1 MYFWWRWE
9 HDACSRSGWS
19 LLLVYQDSDCSVFAS
34 LPHSIIAV
42 GWSSRR
48 YQNRSDWR
56 TEMVTKPQIMPSVVW
71 SIYLNHHL
79 LKHNLYRG
87 RPTTILTFF
96 AHLSYLI
103 FLESWWSEA
112 VIHPDKWCCSS
123 TVVMT
128 SSSEQEK
135 LSLQQIVHEAGSW
148 QNSTTVWII
157 ESSTWTCFF

>member
-1 MYFWWRWE
+1 MKMFVKMYFWWRWE

-96 AHLSYLI
+96 AHLSY
-103 FLESWWSEA
+103 SWSHDDPRLWFILTNDVAPAPWSWL
-112 VIHPDKWCCSS
+112 HH
-123 TVVMT
+123 
-128 SSSEQEK
+128 
-135 LSLQQIVHEAGSW
+135 LSRRNWVFSRLFMRRGADRTAQLSGS
-148 QNSTTVWII
+148 
-157 ESSTWTCFF
+157 